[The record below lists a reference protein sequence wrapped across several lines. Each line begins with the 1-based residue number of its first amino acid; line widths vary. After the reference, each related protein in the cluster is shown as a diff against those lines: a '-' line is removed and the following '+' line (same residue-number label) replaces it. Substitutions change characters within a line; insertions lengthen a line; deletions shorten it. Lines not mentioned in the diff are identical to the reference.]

1 MNQYDMHGRT
11 SVSSTRQIFLRPKT
25 QDYGLI
31 ITAFSIMRIQFWN
44 EFT

>member
-25 QDYGLI
+25 QGYELI
-31 ITAFSIMRIQFWN
+31 ISIFSVMRTQFWN
-44 EFT
+44 EVI